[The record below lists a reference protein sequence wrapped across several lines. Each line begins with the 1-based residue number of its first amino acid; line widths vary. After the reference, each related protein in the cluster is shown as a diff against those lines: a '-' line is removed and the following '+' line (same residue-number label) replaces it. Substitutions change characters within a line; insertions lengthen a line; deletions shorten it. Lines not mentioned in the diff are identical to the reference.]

1 MVKVRDLVLSKGL
14 TWSQIC
20 QSRAQSPQPD
30 MVSPGA
36 GLHVLWHGGLTVL
49 YKNLNKMNQLS
60 AVGTEQR
67 PAGN

>member
-20 QSRAQSPQPD
+20 QSNAQSPQPD

-36 GLHVLWHGGLTVL
+36 GFHSFVMVVLQCSIKILT
-49 YKNLNKMNQLS
+49 K
-60 AVGTEQR
+60 
-67 PAGN
+67 